1 MRSHATNRVLASL
14 ARAQHQLVRAD
25 QALAAGV
32 SRDALERRVTSG
44 LLDRVDRDLFRI
56 SASASTWHQR
66 ALAAVWLQGPTAL
79 LSCRAAVRLW
89 RLDPVPPGPLE
100 VLTERWA
107 RRERRPDVKVH
118 ETRQLLAVDRSVV
131 DGIPCTSVVR
141 TLLDC
146 AGVLHPFRTDQ
157 LFEDALRKRLCTVDE
172 VADRFVRFAR
182 RGRGGTRAMRELLEK
197 RVGRDVPTMSEFERR
212 FLELVR
218 DHHFPMPM
226 LQHPVQLDVAKV
238 SLDFAWPGARL
249 AVECDGLYDHGTS
262 IQLPWDDDR
271 QNELQLRGW
280 LVLRFTWAVLTRSPD
295 VVVRQLHRAL
305 TDRTPQPA

>member
-1 MRSHATNRVLASL
+1 MRSHATNQALATL
-14 ARAQHQLVRAD
+14 ARAHHQLVRAD
-25 QALAAGV
+25 HALAVGI
-32 SRDALERRVTSG
+32 SRDALDRRVTSG
-44 LLDRVDRDLFRI
+44 MLERVDRDLFRI
-56 SASASTWHQR
+56 SASTSTWHQR

-79 LSCRAAVRLW
+79 LSCRAAVQLW

-118 ETRQLLAVDRSVV
+118 ETRQLLAIDRNLV

-146 AGVLHPFRTDQ
+146 AGLLHPFRTDQ
-157 LFEDALRKRLCTVDE
+157 LFEDALRKRLCTPDE

-182 RGRGGTRAMRELLEK
+182 RGRRGTRVMRALLEK

-218 DHHFPMPM
+218 DHSLPTPV
-226 LQHPVQLDVAKV
+226 LQHPVRLDDAKV
-238 SLDFAWPGARL
+238 YIDLAWPDALL
-249 AVECDGLYDHGTS
+249 AVECDGLYDHATS
-262 IQLPWDDDR
+262 IRLPWDDDR

-280 LVLRFTWAVLTRSPD
+280 LVLRFTWEALTRSPH
-295 VVVRQLHRAL
+295 VVVRQLRRAL
-305 TDRTPQPA
+305 ADRTTKPA

>member
-1 MRSHATNRVLASL
+1 V
-14 ARAQHQLVRAD
+14 
-25 QALAAGV
+25 GI
-32 SRDALERRVTSG
+32 SRDALDRRVTSG
-44 LLDRVDRDLFRI
+44 ILDRIDRDLYRI

-79 LSCRAAVRLW
+79 LSCRGAVRLW

-107 RRERRPDVKVH
+107 RRERRPDVRVH
-118 ETRQLLAVDRSVV
+118 ETKQLLAVDRAIV

-146 AGVLHPFRTDQ
+146 AGLLHPFRTDQ
-157 LFEDALRKRLCTVDE
+157 LFEDALRKRLCTPAE

-182 RGRGGTRAMRELLEK
+182 RGRRGTRVMRELLEK

-218 DHHFPMPM
+218 AHGFPVPTT
-226 LQHPVQLDVAKV
+226 QYPVQLDAEKV
-238 SLDFAWPGARL
+238 YLDLAWPDALL
-249 AVECDGLYDHGTS
+249 AVECDGLYDHGTN
-262 IQLPWDDDR
+262 IRLVWDDDR

-280 LVLRFTWAVLTRSPD
+280 LVLRFTWEMLTRSPD
-295 VVVRQLHRAL
+295 VVARQLSRAL
-305 TDRTPQPA
+305 ADRSRQLA